1 MRTGLLWLSDE
12 ALAFLAQISGN
23 GGKWFLPQA
32 SGGPGEWNRLR
43 KELEQSGLARQGFDG
58 KLHPIPKF
66 SRMLYNLGHVEAAL
80 LLEREEG
87 RRLYLRGPVD
97 VLVLE
102 QEREKAGFQM
112 ALRPF
117 YEMCREVRSL
127 GEDSFS
133 GRILTWEEG
142 QEELSSLC
150 LSLASEDRESRIRGL
165 KDCLASFCRPREKP
179 GTAALPEE
187 TTEGEVKEDVHI

>member
-1 MRTGLLWLSDE
+1 MRTGLLWLSDD

-23 GGKWFLPQA
+23 GGKWFLPQP
-32 SGGPGEWNRLR
+32 SGEPGEWNRLR
-43 KELEQSGLARQGFDG
+43 KELEQAGLARQGFDG

-66 SRMLYNLGHVEAAL
+66 SRMLYNLGHVRAAL
-80 LLEREEG
+80 LLEQEEG

-102 QEREKAGFQM
+102 KEREGWEM

-117 YEMCREVRSL
+117 YEMCLEIRGL

-133 GRILTWEEG
+133 GKISTWEEG
-142 QEELSSLC
+142 SQEPSAPYPDLDSG
-150 LSLASEDRESRIRGL
+150 DREKRLGVLRE
-165 KDCLASFCRPREKP
+165 CLAAFCRRSKEQGEVSP
-179 GTAALPEE
+179 PEE
-187 TTEGEVKEDVHI
+187 A